1 MAERFIRMN
10 LFNLQYSLNASAFRA
25 GVFSCLLIVISTFS
39 GSTLAASQTELKGV
53 KTEISR
59 QQQQLNK
66 AQKQLNKLQGELKKQ
81 ELSINAIEKTIK
93 QTEANLKKANT
104 NLSQYQKQKSSL
116 EKQQKLQS
124 DTLKELV
131 KTYYITRRK
140 YDAASLLQSD
150 NKAELDRIGHYFQ
163 HLAKERTKTIEAL
176 MATETEL
183 ETTHRALRQKQQEIS
198 DLLATQKSKKKALTS
213 SQSSRKKTVSK
224 IKNTVKNDK
233 TYLSELQRN
242 ENRLKAEIAK
252 AAKRAAIPM
261 NGLSKQKGRLP
272 WPLRGRVLH
281 NYGTKQTGQVNWK
294 GMVIS
299 AKHQQPVKAVYS
311 GTVVFAEYLRGYGL
325 LVLVDHGKG
334 DMTLYGFNQTLMKKE
349 GDKVQAGETIALAG
363 DTGGQDRTS
372 LYFEI
377 RRNSKA
383 QNPKSWL
390 TR

>member
-1 MAERFIRMN
+1 MN
-10 LFNLQYSLNASAFRA
+10 LFNLQHSFNAGAFRA
-25 GVFSCLLIVISTFS
+25 GVFSCLLIFISMLS
-39 GSTLAASQTELKGV
+39 NHALAASQTELTGV

-59 QQQQLNK
+59 QQQQLDK
-66 AQKQLNKLQGELKKQ
+66 AQKQLNNLQGELKKH
-81 ELSINAIEKTIK
+81 ELSINAIEQAIK
-93 QTEANLKKANT
+93 QTEAHLKKANT
-104 NLSQYQKQKSSL
+104 NVNQYQQQKSAL
-116 EKQQKLQS
+116 EKQQKTQS

-140 YDAASLLQSD
+140 YDAATLLQND
-150 NKAELDRIGHYFQ
+150 NKAELDRISHYFQ
-163 HLAKERTKTIEAL
+163 HLAKERSKAIEAL

-183 ETTHRALRQKQQEIS
+183 ETTHRALKQKQQEIS
-198 DLLATQKSKKKALTS
+198 DLLATQQSKKKALTD
-213 SQSSRKKTVSK
+213 SQTNRKKTISQ

-252 AAKRAAIPM
+252 AVKRAAIPM
-261 NGLSKQKGRLP
+261 NGLTQQKGRLP
-272 WPLRGRVLH
+272 WPLRGTVLH
-281 NYGTKQTGQVNWK
+281 HYGTKQTGQVNWK

-349 GDKVQAGETIALAG
+349 GDKVQAGEIIALAG

-383 QNPKSWL
+383 QNPTSWL

>member
-1 MAERFIRMN
+1 MAELLLRMN
-10 LFNLQYSLNASAFRA
+10 LFQSQHSFNASAFRT
-25 GVFSCLLIVISTFS
+25 GVLSCFLALIFPALSVN
-39 GSTLAASQTELKGV
+39 AATQTELKGV
-53 KTEISR
+53 KSEISR
-59 QQQQLNK
+59 QQTQLNK
-66 AQKQLNKLQGELKKQ
+66 NQKQLNQLQSALKKH
-81 ELSINAIEKTIK
+81 ELSINAIEKAIS
-93 QTEANLKKANT
+93 QTQSALKKANG
-104 NLSQYQKQKSSL
+104 NLTQYQKQKSEL
-116 EKQQKLQS
+116 EAQQKVQS

-140 YDAASLLQSD
+140 YDAATLLQSD

-163 HLAKERTKTIEAL
+163 HLAKERTKAIEAL
-176 MATETEL
+176 QKTEADL
-183 ETTHRALRQKQQEIS
+183 EHNHRALTQKQKEIS
-198 DLLATQKSKKKALTS
+198 DLLATQKSKKKELTT

-224 IKNTVKNDK
+224 IKSTIKNDK
-233 TYLSELQRN
+233 TYLAELQRN

-252 AAKRAAIPM
+252 AAKRASIPM
-261 NGLSKQKGRLP
+261 NGLSRQKGKLP

-325 LVLVDHGKG
+325 LVLLDHGKG

-349 GDKVQAGETIALAG
+349 GDKVTAGETIALAG
-363 DTGGQDRTS
+363 DTGGQDKTS

-390 TR
+390 VR